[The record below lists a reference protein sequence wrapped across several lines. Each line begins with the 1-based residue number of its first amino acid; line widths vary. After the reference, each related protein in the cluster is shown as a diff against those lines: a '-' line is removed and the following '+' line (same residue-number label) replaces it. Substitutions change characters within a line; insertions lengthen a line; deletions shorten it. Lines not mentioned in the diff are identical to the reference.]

1 MTVLSASKNISGA
14 NENGIRKLIISIYGN
29 NIAKSVKLYIGI
41 RLERRVVY
49 QYSSEILLFILHWTC
64 LRPIHT
70 RESRVENSLHIH

>member
-14 NENGIRKLIISIYGN
+14 NENGIRKYIYGN

-64 LRPIHT
+64 PRLIHT
-70 RESRVENSLHIH
+70 HESRVENSLHIH